1 MKSSNPH
8 FQLSEQ
14 ALPKQQI
21 KLPLFSALKSAF
33 QFCAQFFANANEPQI
48 WTETDRYGNTYWH
61 AYDPVSGRSVSLDS
75 EAEMRAWLEQRY
87 YQ

>member
-14 ALPKQQI
+14 ALPTRQI
-21 KLPLFSALKSAF
+21 KFPLSSALKSAF
-33 QFCAQFFANANEPQI
+33 ERCVQFFANANEPQI
-48 WTETDRYGNTYWH
+48 WAKTDRYGNTYWH
-61 AYDPVSGRSVSLDS
+61 TYDPVSGRSVSLDS